1 MDSKNHLENTDK
13 EILSTGSDSTE
24 VTTGDESIIS
34 VESPGIEKTGDS
46 LKKVG
51 VAASNKKRLFSDPR
65 LRLFMVAGSIVVGGL
80 AIAVYSPFSSDESIQ
95 KIDGEVDIATP
106 NAPEGGTNVIPKEYA
121 EYERAKQAALAE
133 KANANGESYL
143 PQFKRIA
150 EDGDQNNLTDQQFIT
165 GPNGQPLGKQ
175 MGGNNN
181 SDLSLSLEL
190 DRMANAK
197 MASNNANAQGLI
209 QGGAQGQGQGQGQ
222 DQGQQQYQPKYGQ
235 QYGNAAGA
243 TQDINNH
250 FSAQQANYEASNQA
264 LTEASAT
271 AFQEQLVALAGGTK
285 QKLGYNSANYPK
297 YKAPVENNSLSPV
310 NPSVVSQSQPTI
322 IKAGTSMK
330 ARLDN
335 SVNTDKG
342 SDIFATV
349 IGGNFNGAKLIGS
362 LAQAKTDIQFDIK
375 RMIFKGVEYQVSIRS
390 FTLGNKQSGM
400 ADSVQKHTAQRLGN
414 LALATVFEGYGEAY
428 SNLGETVVNGNNV
441 VISKSEPNNK
451 EIAGRIA
458 GNLGTEFT
466 SIARSNMSRPA
477 TYHVSAGKVF
487 EIFFDADVK
496 APVHKN

>member
-13 EILSTGSDSTE
+13 DVLNAGSESTG

-34 VESPGIEKTGDS
+34 VESPGIESTGNK

-51 VAASNKKRLFSDPR
+51 VGTSNKKRLFADSR
-65 LRLFMVAGSIVVGGL
+65 LRLFAMAGTVIFGGL
-80 AIAVYSPFSSDESIQ
+80 AFAVYSPFSSDETIQ
-95 KIDGEVDIATP
+95 KVDGEVDIATP
-106 NAPEGGTNVIPKEYA
+106 QAPEGGTNVIPKEYA

-150 EDGDQNNLTDQQFIT
+150 DDSDQNGLTDQQFIT
-165 GPNGQPLGKQ
+165 GPNGQSIGKP
-175 MGGNNN
+175 MGESNN

-197 MASNNANAQGLI
+197 MASNNASAQGL
-209 QGGAQGQGQGQGQ
+209 GQGYAQGQ
-222 DQGQQQYQPKYGQ
+222 DQGQQQQQQYQPKYSQ
-235 QYGNAAGA
+235 QFGNAAGA
-243 TQDINNH
+243 TQEINNH
-250 FSAQQANYEASNQA
+250 YATQRANYEAGNQIMS
-264 LTEASAT
+264 EASAN
-271 AFQEQLVALAGGTK
+271 AFQEQLVALSGGEK
-285 QKLGYNSANYPK
+285 QKNSGYNSVNYPK
-297 YKAPVENNSLSPV
+297 YIAPVENKNVGPV
-310 NPSVVSQSQPTI
+310 NPTVISQNQPTI
-322 IKAGTSMK
+322 IKAGTGMK

-335 SVNTDKG
+335 SINTDKG
-342 SDIFATV
+342 SDVFATV
-349 IGGNFNGAKLIGS
+349 IGGKFNGAKLIGS
-362 LAQAKTDIQFDIK
+362 LAQAKADIQFDIK
-375 RMIFKGVEYQVSIRS
+375 RMIFKDVEYQVSIRS

-400 ADSVQKHTAQRLGN
+400 ADSVQKHTAQRVGN

-466 SIARSNMSRPA
+466 SIARNNMSRPT
-477 TYHVSAGKVF
+477 TYLVNAGKVF